1 MSPSKGG
8 RPTGHKPPNRSATR
22 KASSAAQGAVG
33 QSPSPGAW
41 IKATRSGARAARG
54 FHFQDMVGAWLSVR
68 ILGVQ
73 IDAHSL
79 IPEGKDDLV
88 LVGAAGEH
96 LVQVK
101 SRQEHVEPFSA
112 AEIARLLLE
121 GLTRAAGV
129 GGAHVT
135 VVLEHVADDVASPEW
150 GTTVLDLPATDGVR
164 GEFERLVTERGDTP
178 AEVEAAA
185 RKCGYMEL
193 GWRQAERDACRVLAD
208 LKGLKVPQVAEPI
221 LNALRQAVADRTDE
235 NAPEHLTELS
245 RLMRTDLE
253 RIVTEVLEATDPSHL
268 AEAIERGLC
277 SPVDFQATTGDGH
290 YYEGVSTQPRH
301 VEAGLVFQPEG
312 VLEALFDRL
321 SAKGTLLLTG
331 PSGVGKSARAWS
343 LVRQV
348 PFVVWYRIDR
358 LHAGDAAAIARF
370 VAAMRPSAQAPVGL
384 IFDQLSAGASTEF
397 EELRS
402 RLVRF
407 RHIYLL
413 ATLRNED
420 LATVLS
426 AHEVAIAAV
435 ELDEGTAQGIFASL
449 QVRGLAVR
457 SSWRDAFEESDGL
470 TLEFVHLLTQGR
482 RLTEVIDAQV
492 NERLIDPRRANEI
505 SILALVCQ
513 ADAWGVTMRGT
524 ALQNRLHLDD
534 GEMRQATARLAREHL
549 IADPAEGRLRGLHPL
564 RSKAIASAVH
574 RNPPPTE
581 ANTRRSLLE
590 VVDDPDVGAIAL
602 GALRDGHDPSRVV
615 AALVPG
621 LRGAS
626 ARRIASALR
635 GVRLADFGRVAASW
649 CDAILEAD
657 VPPALADLTASLHM
671 MGSEV
676 DGLPF
681 HPSMPRALNN
691 LRDMADDL
699 PTHRKVIQE
708 LGLHDSLDAVAS
720 IDNLPALTD
729 LLAALGPRWANEA
742 NWAPVLTGVQDLLRD
757 SALEDLAQCMATAR
771 WVSLGMAERLAVM
784 AGGEDR
790 ILQRVT
796 ESDRFITEA
805 EIRDEQGEA
814 VATARLLHISDT
826 LQPDPERRV
835 RDLAGLML
843 RLLPNCERADVRATP
858 VGGHAMEWN
867 GHRPWESGL
876 LRQYA
881 ISAAEVA
888 WNRTRGLAV
897 QQVMREHLDAPAR
910 SETIPAL
917 IAEAAEFLARL
928 TTAWSTSRDRAGEAN
943 ALNTLRI
950 DLARRIDDLLPPT
963 GQHRTARPV
972 EELVQST
979 QTVGPPKA
987 VGSDDIHTLLSG
999 IVYNLP
1005 ERLQQPGEWGG
1016 VAAFCRDT
1024 LTKALDVCADEVR
1037 ALTADDLEPALDSI
1051 RSTFRDL
1058 HAVLAELAW
1067 GSWTPRD
1074 VARWATSGPYR
1085 SALARTAT
1093 AARSTAD
1100 RLAEEVAE
1108 RIEAEGEARGLSLR
1122 VLRKDIAAPDATN
1135 WPPVE
1140 YAVGVSLDAIEEWAS
1155 SLAQLERVIDQ
1166 LLPTGHAPTL
1176 MYPLLEGRAVGAL
1189 AMVHI
1194 TRSYPGADTFAAWK
1208 DRLSDVSPTV
1218 ITDAV
1223 VKAHRAL
1230 QEVSSLTMLDSVRP
1244 EVDYQS
1250 DVDGAMTAF
1259 REAVRV
1265 LLDSSDGEG
1274 VITEVTEILFEIAS
1288 RVEAESGEDSEIQP
1302 GSLAEQVVIGSLGIG
1317 EPPEWTTMNALV
1329 AVAIL
1334 CDINPRLA
1342 RKLLDRHD

>member
-1 MSPSKGG
+1 MLQ
-8 RPTGHKPPNRSATR
+8 
-22 KASSAAQGAVG
+22 SSQ
-33 QSPSPGAW
+33 PEAW

-54 FHFQDMVGAWLSVR
+54 YHYQDTVGAWLSVQ
-68 ILGVQ
+68 ILSAQ

-79 IPEGKDDLV
+79 TPEGKDDLV
-88 LVGAAGEH
+88 LVGPAGDH

-101 SRQEHVEPFSA
+101 SKQPHVEPFSV
-112 AEIARLLLE
+112 AEIARLLFE
-121 GLTRAAGV
+121 GLTRADGY
-129 GGAHVT
+129 GAARVT
-135 VVLEHVADDVASPEW
+135 VLLEHISDLIFSPEW
-150 GTTVLDLPATDGVR
+150 GTAVFDLPATDVVR
-164 GEFERLVTERGDTP
+164 VEFERLVAEAGATP

-185 RKCGYMEL
+185 RKCGYGEL
-193 GWRQAERDACRVLAD
+193 GWRRAEREACRRLVELRD
-208 LKGLKVPQVAEPI
+208 LDVPQVAEPV
-221 LNALRQAVADRTDE
+221 LNALRQAVADTTDA
-235 NAPEHLTELS
+235 NAPAHLTELS
-245 RLMRTDLE
+245 TLTRTDLD
-253 RIVTEVLEATDPSHL
+253 RIVTEVLRTTDSSHL
-268 AEAIERGLC
+268 AEAIEHGLC
-277 SPVDFQATTGDGH
+277 SPVDFQATTGEGH
-290 YYEGVSTQPRH
+290 YYEGASTQPRH
-301 VEAGLVFQPEG
+301 VGAGLVFQPEG
-312 VLEALFDRL
+312 VLDALFDRL
-321 SAKGTLLLTG
+321 SAKGTLILTG

-343 LVRQV
+343 LVKHV
-348 PFVVWYRIDR
+348 PFVAWYRIDR
-358 LHAGDAAAIARF
+358 LRPGDAAVIARF
-370 VAAMRPSAQAPVGL
+370 TAAMRPSAQAPVGL
-384 IFDQLSAGASTEF
+384 VFDQLAAGASAEF
-397 EELRS
+397 EELRG
-402 RLVRF
+402 RLAQVR
-407 RHIYLL
+407 HTYLL
-413 ATLRNED
+413 ATVRNED
-420 LATVLS
+420 LVTVLS

-435 ELDEGTAQGIFASL
+435 ELDAGTAQGIFASL
-449 QVRGLAVR
+449 QERGLAVR
-457 SSWRDAFEESDGL
+457 SSWREAFEQSDGL
-470 TLEFVHLLTQGR
+470 TLEFAHILTQGR

-492 NERLIDPRRANEI
+492 NERLIDPGRANEV

-513 ADAWGVTMRGT
+513 ADTWGVQLPAV
-524 ALQNRLHLDD
+524 ALQERLQLDD
-534 GEMRQATARLAREHL
+534 GAMRRSTARLAREHL

-590 VVDDPDVGAIAL
+590 IVDDPDVGAIAL

-671 MGSEV
+671 MRSEV

-681 HPSMPRALNN
+681 HPSIPRALNN

-699 PTHRKVIQE
+699 PTHRQVIQE

-729 LLAALGPRWANEA
+729 LLAALGPRWTNEA
-742 NWAPVLTGVQDLLRD
+742 HPAPVLTGVQDLLRD

-771 WVSLGMAERLAVM
+771 WVSLGMSERLAVM
-784 AGGEDR
+784 AGGEGR
-790 ILQRVT
+790 ILQRVA

-805 EIRDEQGEA
+805 EIRDEHEEA

-826 LQPDPERRV
+826 LQPDPRRRV

-843 RLLPNCERADVRATP
+843 RLLPNCERADVRATT
-858 VGGHAMEWN
+858 VGGHAMEWD
-867 GHRPWESGL
+867 GYRPWESGL

-881 ISAAEVA
+881 ISTAEVA
-888 WNRTRGLAV
+888 WNRTRGLVV
-897 QQVMREHLDAPAR
+897 QQVMRERLDDPGR

-917 IAEAAEFLARL
+917 IAEAADFLARL

-943 ALNTLRI
+943 ALNKLRV
-950 DLARRIDDLLPPT
+950 DLAKRIDDLLPPT
-963 GQHRTARPV
+963 GQHRSARPG

-979 QTVGPPKA
+979 QNVGPPKA
-987 VGSDDIHTLLSG
+987 VGSDDMHTLLSG

-1016 VAAFCRDT
+1016 VAAFCHDT
-1024 LTKALDVCADEVR
+1024 LTKALDVSADEVR
-1037 ALTADDLEPALDSI
+1037 ALTADDMEPALDSI
-1051 RSTFRDL
+1051 RSTLRDL

-1100 RLAEEVAE
+1100 RLAEDVAE
-1108 RIEAEGEARGLSLR
+1108 RIEAEGQARGLSVR

-1140 YAVGVSLDAIEEWAS
+1140 YAVGVSLDAIEGWAS
-1155 SLAQLERVIDQ
+1155 SLAQLEQVVDQ
-1166 LLPTGHAPTL
+1166 SLPTGHAPTL
-1176 MYPLLEGRAVGAL
+1176 MYPLVEGRAVGAL
-1189 AMVHI
+1189 AMVRI

-1230 QEVSSLTMLDSVRP
+1230 QEVSSLTKLDSVRP
-1244 EVDYQS
+1244 EVDYQC

-1259 REAVRV
+1259 REAVGV

-1274 VITEVTEILFEIAS
+1274 VVKEVTEILFEIAS
-1288 RVEAESGEDSEIQP
+1288 RVEAESGEDAEIQP
-1302 GSLAEQVVIGSLGIG
+1302 GSLAEQVAIGSLGIG

-1329 AVAIL
+1329 AVAVL

-1342 RKLLDRHD
+1342 RRLLDRHD